1 MGTFHPA
8 KVEEKKITWQRG
20 REVGC
25 EAARVHEGASAIG
38 HQPLCPCNLLA
49 EGYVKFENGVEMHWS
64 GRYSQFLFLCAS
76 FAAVRQ
82 EYLHIP
88 HAKNKNKKTCKKK
101 KKGGERREEG
111 RVGGNSKAEIVRQH
125 FERQEPFLAQAVPET
140 SGCPIPSS
148 GQATHTQTLR
158 CG

>member
-1 MGTFHPA
+1 MLAPYMGTFHPA

-38 HQPLCPCNLLA
+38 YQPLCPCNLLA

-101 KKGGERREEG
+101 KGGEREE
-111 RVGGNSKAEIVRQH
+111 KKEELEEIAKQR
-125 FERQEPFLAQAVPET
+125 
-140 SGCPIPSS
+140 
-148 GQATHTQTLR
+148 
-158 CG
+158 